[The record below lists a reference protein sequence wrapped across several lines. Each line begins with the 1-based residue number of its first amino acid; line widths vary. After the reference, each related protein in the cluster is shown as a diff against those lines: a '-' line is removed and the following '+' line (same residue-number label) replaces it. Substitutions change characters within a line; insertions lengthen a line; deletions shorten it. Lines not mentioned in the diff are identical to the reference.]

1 MSSTIDNLNKAFENR
16 IRLGLM
22 SALVVNDAVDF
33 NSLKELLGTTDGNL
47 ASHANAL
54 EAEGF
59 VKVKKSF
66 RGRKPL
72 TTYTVTA
79 AGRKAFAEHVDALE
93 RLLKTT
99 K

>member
-1 MSSTIDNLNKAFENR
+1 MSSSIENLSKVFESR

-22 SALVVNDAVDF
+22 SALVVNDALDF
-33 NSLKELLGTTDGNL
+33 NSLKELLGATDGNL

-54 EAEGF
+54 EAEGY

-66 RGRKPL
+66 RGKKPL
-72 TTYTVTA
+72 TTYSATA
-79 AGRKAFAEHVDALE
+79 AGRRAFAEHVEALA
-93 RLLKTT
+93 RLLKIS

>member
-1 MSSTIDNLNKAFENR
+1 MSSSIENLNKVFENR

-22 SALVVNDAVDF
+22 SSLVVNDALDF
-33 NSLKELLGTTDGNL
+33 NSLKGLLGTTDGNL

-54 EAEGF
+54 EEEGY

-72 TTYTVTA
+72 TTYSATA
-79 AGRKAFAEHVDALE
+79 AGRRAFAEHVDALAQ
-93 RLLKTT
+93 LLNIPK
-99 K
+99 